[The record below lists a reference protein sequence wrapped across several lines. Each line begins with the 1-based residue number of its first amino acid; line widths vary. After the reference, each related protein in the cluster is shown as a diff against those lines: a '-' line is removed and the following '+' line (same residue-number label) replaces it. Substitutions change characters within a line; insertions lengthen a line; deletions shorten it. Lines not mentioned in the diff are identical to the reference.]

1 MWSTLKHG
9 PETKKINKGSASD
22 RILHITN
29 LHPNKASIYNNC
41 LTQQGV
47 STAANA
53 INNE

>member
-1 MWSTLKHG
+1 
-9 PETKKINKGSASD
+9 
-22 RILHITN
+22 

-53 INNE
+53 INNEWRTAFLYTEEITDFCFIN